1 MSNSKANEGGGNAK
15 RSLPSWMSG
24 KDGGSTS
31 RGKKPNSS
39 CSGQNDVM
47 AEAEEPR
54 QEKVIGEGPVS
65 SSLHTDFTRLLEG
78 VVFVLSGFVN
88 PERSI
93 LRSQA
98 LEMGAQYKP
107 DWNSDC
113 TLLICAFPNTPKFRQ
128 VESDCGTIV
137 SKEWISECYAQRK
150 LVDIESYLLHAGK
163 PWRRSNEPRETTQAF
178 PTPSKKPQKPVEK
191 NSRLKSHEQEIAQSR
206 EIISSRECFS
216 PSKLKKW
223 AIDDY
228 HKTLSWLDSQEE
240 KPDPSEIKKIA
251 AEGILTCLQDAID
264 SLHQNQD
271 INQMTEE
278 WKFVPQVVEEL
289 AKLSSKKESISK
301 EELCRHA
308 TDSKRIYEVELNSLL
323 ASSPERK
330 KKPPNINKELK
341 NGHKAKEY
349 DSDDTIEMT
358 EEEIDIAFQK
368 VACKKK
374 RPS

>member
-24 KDGGSTS
+24 KDDGSTS

-39 CSGQNDVM
+39 GSVENDAMV
-47 AEAEEPR
+47 EAEEPK
-54 QEKVIGEGPVS
+54 QEKGNGEGPVS
-65 SSLHTDFTRLLEG
+65 SSLHRDFSRFLEG

-137 SKEWISECYAQRK
+137 SKEWISECYAQKR
-150 LVDIESYLLHAGK
+150 LVDIESYLLYAGK
-163 PWRRSNEPRETTQAF
+163 PWRRSDLSHEATQGAAI
-178 PTPSKKPQKPVEK
+178 PTPSKKPQKLVE
-191 NSRLKSHEQEIAQSR
+191 NTSRLKPHEREIAQSR
-206 EIISSRECFS
+206 EINSSRECFS

-264 SLHQNQD
+264 SLRQNQD
-271 INQMTEE
+271 INQMTAE

-289 AKLSSKKESISK
+289 AKLINKKESMSK

-308 TDSKRIYEVELNSLL
+308 TDSKRIYEVEINSLL
-323 ASSPERK
+323 DRSPERK
-330 KKPPNINKELK
+330 KKPNINKEPN
-341 NGHKAKEY
+341 NGHKTKEY

-358 EEEIDIAFQK
+358 EEEIDIAFHK
-368 VACKKK
+368 VACKK
-374 RPS
+374 S

>member
-24 KDGGSTS
+24 KDDGSTS

-39 CSGQNDVM
+39 GSVEYDAMV
-47 AEAEEPR
+47 EAEEPK
-54 QEKVIGEGPVS
+54 QEKGNGEGPVS
-65 SSLHTDFTRLLEG
+65 SSLHRDFSRFLEG

-137 SKEWISECYAQRK
+137 SKEWISECYAQKR
-150 LVDIESYLLHAGK
+150 LVDIESYLLYAGK
-163 PWRRSNEPRETTQAF
+163 PWRRSDLSHEATQAAAI
-178 PTPSKKPQKPVEK
+178 PTPSKKPQKLVE
-191 NSRLKSHEQEIAQSR
+191 NTSRLKPHEREIAQSR
-206 EIISSRECFS
+206 EINSSRECFS

-264 SLHQNQD
+264 SLRQNQD

-289 AKLSSKKESISK
+289 AKLINKKESMSK

-323 ASSPERK
+323 DRSPERK
-330 KKPPNINKELK
+330 KKPNINKEPK
-341 NGHKAKEY
+341 NGHKTKEY

-358 EEEIDIAFQK
+358 EEEIDIAFHK
-368 VACKKK
+368 VACKK
-374 RPS
+374 S